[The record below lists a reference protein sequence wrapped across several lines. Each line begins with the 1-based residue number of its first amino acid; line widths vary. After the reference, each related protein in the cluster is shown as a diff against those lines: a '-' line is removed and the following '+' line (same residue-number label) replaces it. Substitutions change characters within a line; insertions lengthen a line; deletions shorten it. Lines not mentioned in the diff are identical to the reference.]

1 MSGGTR
7 MRLRD
12 YGATV
17 LVSAFAGA
25 FGVALI
31 EGSSVLATT
40 LVEGNLGQVGS
51 ARLML
56 SVVSVVF
63 LVIALYV
70 AAIVTAN
77 TVGTVI
83 AGRLREI
90 ALLRLIGAP
99 ATGLRRGV
107 ATEGLVCALIGAL
120 IGAVTATALVYGGV
134 AWAVAAGALP
144 NYAYTVLV
152 PEVVLPILATVGV
165 GWAASW
171 SGSKRVLSVSPM
183 SAVAAQVDDVE
194 PRIARTRVVVGS
206 VVSVLG
212 LGLLALGTA
221 LGLVSPGGLLVAVL
235 GGVVSFT
242 GIIVLSPVLM
252 PALLRVAG
260 GLSGGTPAARIA
272 TLNGVRYPARSTRS
286 MIGVV
291 IAVALVTMFAVAGST
306 FSSMMDR
313 VLVDQPG
320 ALQDEMNGFIGGA
333 MTIFGVLFGF
343 SALIAAAG
351 LINTLTLSVLQRQRE
366 LGLLRTLGFQAR
378 QIRSMI
384 VIEAVQMS
392 LVAVVFGLLLG
403 VIYGW
408 CGAQALVGTV
418 SGQVWPPTIPVP
430 LVIGA
435 VGFALGLAVVASLLA
450 SRRATRVA
458 PVAVLAHA

>member
-1 MSGGTR
+1 MSGVMR
-7 MRLRD
+7 MRVRD
-12 YGATV
+12 FSATI

-40 LVEGNLGQVGS
+40 LVEGNLGQVAS

-56 SVVSVVF
+56 SMVSTVF

-99 ATGLRRGV
+99 SGSLRRSV

-120 IGAVTATALVYGGV
+120 IGAVVATALVYGGV
-134 AWAVAAGALP
+134 AWAVAARALP
-144 NYAYTVLV
+144 NYPYTVLV
-152 PEVVLPILATVGV
+152 PEVVLPILATIGV

-171 SGSKRVLSVSPM
+171 SGSKRVLSVSPI
-183 SAVAAQVDDVE
+183 SAVAAQVDDLE

-206 VVSVLG
+206 IVAVLG
-212 LGLLALGTA
+212 FGILALGTA
-221 LGLVSPGGLLVAVL
+221 LGLVSPGGILIAVF

-252 PALLRVAG
+252 PALLRLAG
-260 GLSGGTPAARIA
+260 TVSGSAPAARIA

-306 FSSMMDR
+306 FSSMMER

-320 ALQDEMNGFIGGA
+320 AVQDEMNGFIGGA

-351 LINTLTLSVLQRQRE
+351 LVNNLTLSVLQRHRE
-366 LGLLRTLGFQAR
+366 LGLLRTLGFQAK

-392 LVAVVFGLLLG
+392 LVAVVFGLVLG
-403 VIYGW
+403 TVYGW
-408 CGAQALVGTV
+408 SGAQALVGTISHEV
-418 SGQVWPPTIPVP
+418 MPPTIPAL
-430 LVIGA
+430 LVLGA
-435 VGFALGLAVVASLLA
+435 VVFALVLAVAASLLA
-450 SRRATRVA
+450 SRRATRVS
-458 PVAVLAHA
+458 PVDALAIA